1 MITASTLGN
10 RRRQE
15 PVMRPQTWALT
26 GVLVILLFI
35 WL

>member
-10 RRRQE
+10 RHQRE
-15 PVMRPQTWALT
+15 SIMRSQTWALG